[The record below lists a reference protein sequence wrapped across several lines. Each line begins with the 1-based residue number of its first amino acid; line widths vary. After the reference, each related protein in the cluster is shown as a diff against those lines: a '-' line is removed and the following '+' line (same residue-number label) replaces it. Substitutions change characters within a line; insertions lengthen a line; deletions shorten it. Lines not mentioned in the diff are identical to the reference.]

1 MKNSRLAV
9 AIAASI
15 LALAAS
21 RTGAAAEKPM
31 PLQAM
36 EESSPAACVP
46 ELRAAKK
53 CPRWYELP
61 EKANPDACI
70 PRRITGEKCWR
81 WYSYGTAPAPAP
93 REEVI
98 RTNKIHFQF
107 DKSDIKPASYPVID
121 EIVATIK
128 GRSDVRGVRVEG
140 HTDSVGS
147 DAYNQAL
154 SERRAAS
161 VREYL
166 VSHGI
171 PSEKVTSAGMGEGS
185 PIADN
190 STKEGRAENRRTEF
204 HLQIAPGAH
213 VTVKK
218 GDSSPT
224 FQEGDP
230 IPEGK
235 KPK

>member
-9 AIAASI
+9 VFAAAL
-15 LALAAS
+15 LALVAS
-21 RTGAAAEKPM
+21 RTGAAAEGT
-31 PLQAM
+31 PLQAT
-36 EESSPAACVP
+36 EVSNPAACVP

-81 WYSYGTAPAPAP
+81 WYSYGAAPAPAP
-93 REEVI
+93 RVEVI

-121 EIVATIK
+121 EIIATIK
-128 GRSDVRGVRVEG
+128 GRPEVTSVRVEG

-166 VSHGI
+166 VTHGI
-171 PSEKVTSAGMGEGS
+171 SSDKVTSAGMGEGS

-190 STKEGRAENRRTEF
+190 STKAGRAENRRTEF
-204 HLQIAPGAH
+204 HLQLAPGSR
-213 VTVKK
+213 VRVNK

-230 IPEGK
+230 VPEGRSR
-235 KPK
+235 

>member
-9 AIAASI
+9 ALVALLASM
-15 LALAAS
+15 AAS
-21 RTGAAAEKPM
+21 RMGQSAELM
-31 PLQAM
+31 PLQAT
-36 EESSPAACVP
+36 EVSNPAACVP

-53 CPRWYELP
+53 CPRWYQLP

-81 WYSYGTAPAPAP
+81 WYSYGAAPVAAP
-93 REEVI
+93 RVEVI

-107 DKSDIKPASYPVID
+107 DKSDIKPASYPVLD

-128 GRSDVRGVRVEG
+128 GRSEVTGVRVEG

-147 DAYNQAL
+147 DAYNQSL

-190 STKEGRAENRRTEF
+190 STKAGRAENRRTEF
-204 HLQIAPGAH
+204 HLQISPGSR
-213 VTVKK
+213 VRVNK

-230 IPEGK
+230 VPEGRSR
-235 KPK
+235 